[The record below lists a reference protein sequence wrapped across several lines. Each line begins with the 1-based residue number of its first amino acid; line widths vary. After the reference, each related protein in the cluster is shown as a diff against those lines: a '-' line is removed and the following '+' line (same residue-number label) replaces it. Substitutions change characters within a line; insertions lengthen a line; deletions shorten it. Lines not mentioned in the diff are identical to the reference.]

1 MTEPGPAAPGGKRRL
16 PSRRSKRPARYV
28 ESIDFLAMVRRIVR
42 AAGAR
47 VGQSDVD
54 ELRALVAIRA
64 DLDAAIVEAVRG
76 LRNAGYTWESI
87 GAELGIT
94 RQAALM
100 YFNPRLKE
108 GGDEPA

>member
-1 MTEPGPAAPGGKRRL
+1 MSETRGKGGLPRRRA
-16 PSRRSKRPARYV
+16 RRAGRYV
-28 ESIDFLAMVRRIVR
+28 EAIDFLAMVRRIVR

-47 VGQSDVD
+47 VGQADVD

-64 DLDAAIVEAVRG
+64 DLDSAIVEAVRG
-76 LRNAGYTWESI
+76 LRTSGTTWAEI

-100 YFNPRLKE
+100 YFNPRLE
-108 GGDEPA
+108 GKAEQTA